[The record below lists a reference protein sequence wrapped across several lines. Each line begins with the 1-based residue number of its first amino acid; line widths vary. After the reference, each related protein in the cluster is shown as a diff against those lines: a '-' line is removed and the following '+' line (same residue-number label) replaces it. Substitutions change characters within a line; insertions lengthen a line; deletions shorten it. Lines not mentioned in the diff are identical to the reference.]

1 MLRDNPGRCF
11 IYFLAFSPFT
21 LLKYFFLFD
30 TEVRSYWKVIY
41 FWSITMWTYGSL
53 HKKICKL
60 IFAQNVLKHNYFS
73 KLSTYSLHFKSSLDV
88 WLMNL
93 YKFND
98 LVRMLF
104 YNVEKLAIE
113 NIFVLIENNLLLLK
127 IYISKIKAKIKM

>member
-1 MLRDNPGRCF
+1 
-11 IYFLAFSPFT
+11 
-21 LLKYFFLFD
+21 
-30 TEVRSYWKVIY
+30 
-41 FWSITMWTYGSL
+41 
-53 HKKICKL
+53 
-60 IFAQNVLKHNYFS
+60 
-73 KLSTYSLHFKSSLDV
+73 
-88 WLMNL
+88 MNL